1 MENLEKLCIQG
12 AKIDRLHPRPFASR
26 VPLKKTSLKELTL
39 LNCDVS
45 SNTLEKFSHWSI
57 ASKILLSRAR
67 IEISFFLLGLIHVDV
82 HKLTYELSQ
91 HAPRIL

>member
-45 SNTLEKFSHWSI
+45 SNTLGEILTLVNRFKKFTF
-57 ASKILLSRAR
+57 K
-67 IEISFFLLGLIHVDV
+67 GND
-82 HKLTYELSQ
+82 
-91 HAPRIL
+91 